1 MLIQHYYSGSL
12 FRAGGN
18 LFPLIPRQ
26 EKKKKRVVFLFNQV
40 SFSKKKKKEEKRK
53 ERKIKEH
60 LKISITFIDMLTL

>member
-26 EKKKKRVVFLFNQV
+26 EKKKRVVFLFNQV
-40 SFSKKKKKEEKRK
+40 SFSKKKKRKKKKGKK
-53 ERKIKEH
+53 ER
-60 LKISITFIDMLTL
+60 